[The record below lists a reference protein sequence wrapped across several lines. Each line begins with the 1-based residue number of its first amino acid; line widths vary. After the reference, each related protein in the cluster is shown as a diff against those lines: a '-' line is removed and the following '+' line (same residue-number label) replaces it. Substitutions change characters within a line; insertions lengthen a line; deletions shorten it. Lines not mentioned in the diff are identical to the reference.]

1 MKISLKTIVLGFAS
15 LLAIIAFCMMFVTPL
30 TVKVFGMES
39 AVDFKNVYF
48 PEGPAK
54 SAWTSVIGFALMLV
68 AALAILF
75 SLFANEKLSKYA
87 KVAAVL
93 MLIVGAVLV
102 FLTKTLFLSFN
113 EAPSEYAGFYGL
125 GIGPIIGGILAIV
138 SSVCVVGSKFVK

>member
-1 MKISLKTIVLGFAS
+1 MKISLKTLVLGFAS

-30 TVKVFGMES
+30 TVKAFGMES
-39 AVDFKNVYF
+39 AAEFKDVYF
-48 PEGPAK
+48 PEGSAK

-93 MLIVGAVLV
+93 MLIVGAILV
-102 FLTKTLFLSFN
+102 FLTKTLWLSFN
-113 EAPSEYAGFYGL
+113 EVPSEAAGYYVL

>member
-1 MKISLKTIVLGFAS
+1 MKISLKTLVLGFAS

-30 TVKVFGMES
+30 TVNAFGMES
-39 AVDFKNVYF
+39 AVDFKDVYF
-48 PEGPAK
+48 PEEHVT

-93 MLIVGAVLV
+93 MLIVGAILV

-113 EAPSEYAGFYGL
+113 EVPSEAAGYYGL
-125 GIGPIIGGILAIV
+125 GIGPIIGGIFAIL